1 MLEYAK
7 HFEMRGQPHRSRQIM
22 QHTKRIAKTEW
33 KTHFEAVLIEIRNGC
48 FQTAEELVNQSLMI
62 HFATGRLWATL
73 IQLQH
78 ARAYSK
84 QDFDE
89 VFATFNRALQE
100 IPKSG
105 EVWCEGARLSMAD
118 SKANGNFDYD
128 KAEKYLNFAIQFTPQ
143 YGDSFLEMLKLYL
156 LTGQKDKIKKLKQ
169 MCIHAE
175 PNYGVLWFYYK
186 DSPVENAFEV
196 WERAESIIAAELEQ

>member
-1 MLEYAK
+1 
-7 HFEMRGQPHRSRQIM
+7 
-22 QHTKRIAKTEW
+22 
-33 KTHFEAVLIEIRNGC
+33 
-48 FQTAEELVNQSLMI
+48 
-62 HFATGRLWATL
+62 
-73 IQLQH
+73 
-78 ARAYSK
+78 
-84 QDFDE
+84 
-89 VFATFNRALQE
+89 
-100 IPKSG
+100 
-105 EVWCEGARLSMAD
+105 MAD

-196 WERAESIIAAELEQ
+196 WERAESIIAAELEQQKRDPKIEKWIASTALINHLRKGLKTCEYRTRFKIIYGFEQILPQVAYT

>member
-1 MLEYAK
+1 
-7 HFEMRGQPHRSRQIM
+7 
-22 QHTKRIAKTEW
+22 
-33 KTHFEAVLIEIRNGC
+33 
-48 FQTAEELVNQSLMI
+48 
-62 HFATGRLWATL
+62 
-73 IQLQH
+73 
-78 ARAYSK
+78 
-84 QDFDE
+84 
-89 VFATFNRALQE
+89 
-100 IPKSG
+100 
-105 EVWCEGARLSMAD
+105 MAD